1 LLGHIHEK
9 ICPKPNHDAWIL
21 FQRYL
26 ESRIAHAVVIS
37 ISRSLDQLEHQLGGN
52 NVCPMVTIELELDH
66 GTTVADESCSNQS
79 SSFIGIRALVRK
91 CVCGALNFTH
101 LSDAVTYPTVF
112 TSLSKI
118 NSHVTEAEQHFCSL
132 QRKFSELKECLK
144 SVPESK
150 STLSDTI
157 CRPFIEWNEE
167 INLSQMGDKIR
178 QLLSYQS
185 ELDSISNDHTVAF
198 IQIDCRNIK
207 QKMNMQIAK
216 LAHLCTSHIEK
227 RVALGGEQ
235 LDAFLTKI
243 PETLTDMAV
252 RSDSFRSHMLDVN
265 EKVKCIL
272 KSLRNMV
279 NFLETFDVDVDT
291 MYIRGEDI
299 QEFLEHAE
307 HLWDNILTDAFRN

>member
-1 LLGHIHEK
+1 
-9 ICPKPNHDAWIL
+9 
-21 FQRYL
+21 
-26 ESRIAHAVVIS
+26 
-37 ISRSLDQLEHQLGGN
+37 
-52 NVCPMVTIELELDH
+52 
-66 GTTVADESCSNQS
+66 
-79 SSFIGIRALVRK
+79 
-91 CVCGALNFTH
+91 
-101 LSDAVTYPTVF
+101 
-112 TSLSKI
+112 
-118 NSHVTEAEQHFCSL
+118 
-132 QRKFSELKECLK
+132 
-144 SVPESK
+144 
-150 STLSDTI
+150 
-157 CRPFIEWNEE
+157 
-167 INLSQMGDKIR
+167 
-178 QLLSYQS
+178 
-185 ELDSISNDHTVAF
+185 
-198 IQIDCRNIK
+198 
-207 QKMNMQIAK
+207 MNMQIAK